1 MKYGELVQFDPVE
14 SVKVLVEAD
23 NLDQAR
29 EDVRTFVISDRM
41 ADQLVHVIFPNLQFD
56 DPTDQKGLLIVANY
70 GTGKT
75 HLMSVISG
83 VAERG
88 ELRDLLTHETVKEH
102 AGPVAGRFQVIR
114 AEIGAVRMSL
124 RDIFANELQDGLK
137 KLGVD
142 FTFPDAE
149 KVTNNKDAL
158 ADMMAAFEA
167 KYPDQG
173 LLFVLDELLD
183 YLRTRRDTELVLD
196 LTFLREVGEIARS
209 TRFRFIGGMQE
220 ALFDN
225 PRFANVADAVRRV
238 KDRYEQM
245 RISREDVAFVV
256 QARLLKKTADQR
268 STIKSHLQEFTPLYE
283 GMAENLDRFVELFPV
298 HPAYLEKFEQL
309 TVIEKRE
316 ILKTLSREIG
326 GMLDDDVPENLPGLV
341 TYDSYRRRLSD
352 DPSFHAVEEVRTV
365 LEVSDRLRN
374 RVDAALATPS
384 YKPTAERIIDAL
396 TIHRLTTGDIYVP
409 MGATRAELR
418 DDLCLLPEGLP
429 ELDAFFLE
437 TTIDSVI
444 AEIIKAVSG
453 QFISENSDNGQVYL
467 DVKKDIDYDELIK
480 ERAGSLDDRKLDEAY
495 YKALEE
501 LLNLRDA
508 PYVSGYRIWE
518 YELPW
523 TDRNVMRIGYLFM
536 GAPNERSTAQP
547 PRDYYVYFLQPYD
560 PPKFTDEAKPD
571 EVFFRFDKPD
581 EDFTAKLRTYAGATA
596 LAGETASGERR
607 TIYEDK
613 ARTALQA
620 MVSWLRSQMR
630 DAFTVTH
637 AGAAKPLGQWLGTAP
652 GPRTQV
658 KEQIDSIASAA
669 LTDHFESRYPGYP
682 TFEGSVPISKGNFGE
697 SAKQAMSQIAG
708 RKTQLGTAILRSL
721 ELLDSTDSLT
731 NGGTYAAALEAEV
744 ASAGGKVLNRKDL
757 LIERDRGVF
766 TWGSWHLE
774 PAWVAVI
781 AAALTQQGRMEI
793 GYSGGQIDALGLDRL
808 TSMSLDDVAGFTHL
822 APPKG
827 IPVVTLKEVAKLLGL
842 AEGLVKESGVNEA
855 SVQAILQQQAE
866 MLKRVVDALAKL
878 AQGVT
883 LWGATVVNQAET
895 RGKRLNDLQSVLEN
909 VKARNSVG
917 KMNRLELEPDVIDK
931 AKRGRQE
938 LEWLEG
944 AFKARD
950 HLSSSVEYLREA
962 AEVFGE
968 GHELSTDAHALR
980 SEMLQLFQSTD
991 DIDNAKVAKLNSAAK
1006 DLSRRF
1012 ADEAA
1017 QAHAR
1022 DRLDGAGDERKRQIV
1037 EGDTMRD
1044 LATLSVV
1051 SILPDG
1057 AFGSIQQRLVS
1068 IGVCK
1073 TFNEDN
1079 LKQSVICPDCKY
1091 RPKPST
1097 GPTAKAAVDAIADEV
1112 DDLYEEWRRTLLDNL
1127 RTDEMAA
1134 QIELLDK
1141 SDAKPVA
1148 TFIDSE
1154 ALPSPATGEFAR
1166 ALDQVFK
1173 RFTPKKVS
1181 AREVWKALFPEQAPT
1196 TVADLTE
1203 RFAGFVDDLVGRD
1216 DASKIRIVPTSEGDE
1231 A

>member
-23 NLDQAR
+23 DIDQAR

-83 VAERG
+83 VAERA
-88 ELRDLLTHETVKEH
+88 ELRDLLTHDTVKEH
-102 AGPVAGRFQVIR
+102 AGSIAGRFKVIR

-124 RDIFANELQDGLK
+124 RDIFANELQAGLQ

-142 FTFPDAE
+142 FTFPDE
-149 KVTNNKDAL
+149 TKVTNNKDAL
-158 ADMMAAFEA
+158 TDMMTAFEK

-183 YLRTRRDTELVLD
+183 YLRTLRDTELVLA
-196 LTFLREVGEIARS
+196 LSFLREVGEISRS
-209 TRFRFIGGMQE
+209 TRFRFIGGVQE
-220 ALFDN
+220 AIFDN
-225 PRFANVADAVRRV
+225 PRFASVADSVRRV
-238 KDRYEQM
+238 KDRFEQV

-268 STIKSHLQEFTPLYE
+268 SAIKDHLQRFTPLYE
-283 GMAENLDRFVELFPV
+283 GMAENLDRFVDLFPV
-298 HPAYLEKFEQL
+298 HPAYLDKFEQL

-326 GMLDDDVPENLPGLV
+326 GMLESDVPEDRPGLV
-341 TYDSYRRRLSD
+341 TYDSYRKRLSD
-352 DPSFHAVEEVRTV
+352 DPSFHAVDEVRSV
-365 LEVSDRLRN
+365 LEVSDKLRN
-374 RVDAALATPS
+374 RVKAALATPK

-396 TIHRLTTGDIYVP
+396 TIHRLTTGDIYLP
-409 MGATRAELR
+409 IGATRAELR

-437 TTIDSVI
+437 TTIDAVI
-444 AEIIKAVSG
+444 AEIIRAVSG
-453 QFISENSDNGQVYL
+453 QFISENPDNGQVYL
-467 DVKKDIDYDELIK
+467 DVKKDIDYDQLIA
-480 ERAGSLDDRKLDEAY
+480 ERAASLDDAKLDEAY

-501 LLNLRDA
+501 LLGLRDA

-523 TDRNVMRIGYLFM
+523 AEKNVMRIGYLFM

-560 PPKFTDEAKPD
+560 PPKFEDQAKPD
-571 EVFFRFDKPD
+571 EVFFRFDKPGD
-581 EDFTAKLRTYAGATA
+581 DFTAKLRTYAGATA
-596 LAGETASGERR
+596 LASETASGERR
-607 TIYEDK
+607 SIYEDK
-613 ARTALQA
+613 ARGALQA
-620 MVSWLRSQMR
+620 MVTWLRSHMG
-630 DAFTVTH
+630 DAFTVIH
-637 AGAAKPLGQWLGTAP
+637 AGESKPLGQWLAGAP
-652 GPRTQV
+652 GPRSEV

-669 LTDHFESRYPGYP
+669 LADHFESRYPGYP
-682 TFEGSVPISKGNFGE
+682 RFEGSVPIGKGNLGE
-697 SAKQAMSQIAG
+697 SVKQALSQIAG
-708 RKTQLGTAILRSL
+708 RSTQLGTSVLRSL
-721 ELLDSTDSLT
+721 ELLDSTGSLT
-731 NGGTYAAALEAEV
+731 RDGTYATALENAV

-757 LIERDRGVF
+757 LTERDRGVF

-781 AAALTQQGRMEI
+781 AAALTQQGRMEM
-793 GYSGGQIDALGLDRL
+793 GYPGRQLDALGIDQL
-808 TSMSLDDVAGFTHL
+808 TSMTLDEVAGFTHL

-827 IPVVTLKEVAKLLGL
+827 IPVVTLREVAKLLGL
-842 AEGLVKESGVNEA
+842 AEGIVKDSGITTEG
-855 SVQAILQQQAE
+855 VQAILQQQAE
-866 MLKRVVDALAKL
+866 LLKRVVDAQAKL

-883 LWGATVVNQAET
+883 LWGATVVDEADA
-895 RGKRLNDLQSVLEN
+895 RARRLSDLQSVLED

-917 KMNRLELEPDVIDK
+917 KMNRLELAPDVIDR

-938 LEWLEG
+938 LEWLEA
-944 AFKARD
+944 AFRARD
-950 HLSSSVEYLREA
+950 HLSPSVEYLREA
-962 AEVFGE
+962 AEVFGDD
-968 GHELSTDAHALR
+968 HPLSADARMLR
-980 SEMLQLFQSTD
+980 GEIVQLFQGTD
-991 DIDNAKVAKLNSAAK
+991 EIDNARVAKLNTAAK

-1012 ADEAA
+1012 AEEAA

-1037 EGDTMRD
+1037 EGETMRD
-1044 LATLSVV
+1044 LEALSVV

-1057 AFGSIQQRLVS
+1057 AFGSIRERLVS

-1079 LKQSVICPDCKY
+1079 LERSVICPDCKY

-1112 DDLYEEWRRTLLDNL
+1112 LALYDEWRRTLLDNL
-1127 RTDEMAA
+1127 RTDEMME
-1134 QIELLDK
+1134 QIDLLDEH
-1141 SDAKPVA
+1141 DAAAVKA
-1148 TFIDSE
+1148 FLESE
-1154 ALPSPATGEFAR
+1154 TLPSPVTTEFAR

-1181 AREVWKALFPEQAPT
+1181 PGEVWKALFPEQSPT
-1196 TVADLTE
+1196 TVTDLTD
-1203 RFAGFVDDLVGRD
+1203 RFTGFVEDLVGTD
-1216 DASKIRIVPTSEGDE
+1216 DPDKIRVVPTTEEGH